1 MKKVTSLIK
10 ENKFAFFTTIIVG
23 IVITL
28 SLGTAAITK
37 TLQMIG
43 NTTIKEN
50 SWIIY
55 FDDVQVAGDSVEA
68 SKEAKI
74 VDYAKTKI
82 EFETHLKKPGDFYEF
97 TVYAVND
104 GTLDATIRDVRKSVL
119 TEAQEKYLD
128 FIVTYADGTPIQVC
142 DRLDAGTRRKIIVRV
157 VYKEDVEIN
166 DYPTKT
172 ENLKFNFEIDYIQED
187 TTCPSVDLPDK
198 NVLVIDPNGG
208 KYKTRPVS
216 TEIYLEKEQE
226 YKFEENPVR
235 DNYNFLGWEV
245 VRPEENGTYELTD
258 EKFVMGEED
267 VTIRAK
273 WEEGDYVARIE
284 DKYYPTIQQALDDC
298 QKSKWTDNTIH
309 LLRSTTEYPIN
320 NTPDQVKFD
329 LEGYTVTGTFTN
341 SKVGNIQIVNGIF
354 KAEEPTEENKH
365 EQAIINYGT
374 LTMGDLDGRMD
385 IENSITIL
393 GNDIGLQNVK
403 GSKFYM
409 YDGYIEGV
417 AGLVG
422 GYTGKATGYHVF
434 VDHRNDTNNQR
445 VYLLSNPNRAVARTE
460 TLGEMYYYNM
470 NDAITTAEMNKRKD
484 SELTDADFIVY
495 TTRDFEAA
503 YDIDIDEDSRIY
515 LDLKGFVVDTGEK
528 VINNGYL
535 KIYSDAYIKATLK
548 PSISID
554 NKGTLD
560 IEDTLVKVTT
570 DTNTINNSGNL
581 NLKNT
586 TVEGTTKYGVHNGNN
601 SKLTLDSDSV
611 IKADSNYG
619 LHNTSNIKL
628 STGTIQGIFNEGIIE
643 LEKDINVTGKTYGNN
658 QIIHNN

>member
-10 ENKFAFFTTIIVG
+10 ENRFAFFTTIIVG

-55 FDDVQVAGDSVEA
+55 FDDVQVYDGSAEA

-82 EFETHLKKPGDFYEF
+82 EFETHLKKPGDYYKF

-104 GTLDATIRDVRKSVL
+104 GTLDATIKDIRKSVL

-128 FIVTYADGTPIQVC
+128 FIVTYADGTPIQIC
-142 DRLDAGTRRKIIVRV
+142 DRLDAGTRRKIVVIVK
-157 VYKEDVEIN
+157 YKNNLDIN
-166 DYPTKT
+166 EYPTKT
-172 ENLKFNFEIDYIQED
+172 ENLKFNFEIDYIQKD
-187 TTCPSVDLPDK
+187 TNCPDIPVIDK
-198 NVLVIDPNGG
+198 NVLTIDPNGG
-208 KYKTRPVS
+208 TYGEEGNNKTEVYLLENEEYNFV
-216 TEIYLEKEQE
+216 EI
-226 YKFEENPVR
+226 PDR

-245 VRPEENGTYELTD
+245 VIPEENGTYKLTE
-258 EKFVMGEED
+258 EKFVMGKEN

-273 WEEGDYVARIE
+273 WQEGDYVARIMKT
-284 DKYYPTIQQALDDC
+284 KYTTIQEALDNC
-298 QKSKWTDNTIH
+298 QKDKWDDNTIY
-309 LLRSTTEYPIN
+309 LLRSTTEYPVN

-329 LEGYTVTGTFTN
+329 LSGYTVTGTFTN
-341 SKVGNIQIVNGIF
+341 SKVGNIQIVNGTF

-374 LTMGDLDGRMD
+374 LTMGANDGRMD

-503 YDIDIDEDSRIY
+503 YDLSIDADSRIY

-535 KIYSDAYIKATLK
+535 KIYSDSDTKATLK

-601 SKLTLDSDSV
+601 SKLTLDSNSA

-619 LHNTSNIKL
+619 LHNKSNIK
-628 STGTIQGIFNEGIIE
+628 
-643 LEKDINVTGKTYGNN
+643 
-658 QIIHNN
+658 